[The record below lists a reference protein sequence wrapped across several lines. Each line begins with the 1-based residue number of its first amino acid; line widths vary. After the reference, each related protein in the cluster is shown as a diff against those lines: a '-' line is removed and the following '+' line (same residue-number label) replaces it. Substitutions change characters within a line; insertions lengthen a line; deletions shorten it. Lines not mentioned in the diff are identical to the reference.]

1 MNDDKILRIGTRGS
15 PLALAQAHET
25 QNRLAAAHPALK
37 TEIAIIKTTGDKIL
51 DRPLADIGGKGLFTK
66 EIDEAMSAGEIDI
79 SVNSMKDVPTWLPDG
94 IILPCMLPREDPRDA
109 FISSTA
115 KNIDDLRQ
123 GAVVGTSSLRRQ
135 AQILLR
141 RPDLEVVSLRGNVQ
155 TRLRKLEAGEVDA
168 TFLAIAGLNRLG
180 MADAATS
187 VIPTDICLPAVGQGA
202 IGITCRENDAHA
214 QEILVPLNDAT
225 THICVSAERTMLE
238 ILDGSCRTP
247 IGGLATLEGDV
258 YSFQCLIAKID
269 GSDVLQTSRYG
280 KIEHAIA
287 LGKEAGEELLSR
299 AGPDYLES
307 HS

>member
-37 TEIAIIKTTGDKIL
+37 TKIAIIKTTGDKIL

-187 VIPTDICLPAVGQGA
+187 VIPIDICLPAVGQGA

-247 IGGLATLEGDV
+247 IGGLATLVADV

>member
-1 MNDDKILRIGTRGS
+1 MNNEHILRIGTRGS
-15 PLALAQAHET
+15 PLALAQAYET
-25 QNRLAAAHPALK
+25 RNSLAAAHPMLE
-37 TEIAIIKTTGDKIL
+37 TEIVVIKTTGDKIL

-66 EIDEAMSAGEIDI
+66 EIDEAMLADKIDLA
-79 SVNSMKDVPTWLPDG
+79 VNSMKDVPTWLPDG

-109 FISSTA
+109 FISSIA
-115 KNIDDLRQ
+115 KNIDDLKR

-141 RPDLEVVSLRGNVQ
+141 RPDLQVISLRGNVQ
-155 TRLRKLEAGEVDA
+155 TRLRKLEEGEVDA
-168 TFLAIAGLNRLG
+168 TFLAMAGLNRLG

-202 IGITCRENDAHA
+202 IGITCRENDART
-214 QEILVPLNDAT
+214 QKTLIPLNDMS

-247 IGGLATLEGDV
+247 IGGLAALEGDL
-258 YSFQCLIAKID
+258 YSIQCLIAQID
-269 GSDVLQTSRYG
+269 GSDVLQTSRHG
-280 KIEHAIA
+280 NIEDAISLA
-287 LGKEAGEELLSR
+287 KEAAEELLSR
-299 AGPDYLES
+299 AGPDYLKS

>member
-1 MNDDKILRIGTRGS
+1 MNDEKILRIGTRGS

-25 QNRLAAAHPALK
+25 QNRLAAAHSVLT
-37 TEIAIIKTTGDKIL
+37 TEIVVIKTTGDKIL

-66 EIDEAMSAGEIDI
+66 EIDEAMLAGDIDI
-79 SVNSMKDVPTWLPDG
+79 AVNSMKDVPTWLPDG

-109 FISSTA
+109 FISSAA
-115 KNIDDLRQ
+115 KNIDDLKQ

-141 RPDLEVVSLRGNVQ
+141 RPDITVVSLRGNVQ

-168 TFLAIAGLNRLG
+168 TFLAMAGLNRLG

-202 IGITCRENDAHA
+202 IGITCRENDARTR
-214 QEILVPLNDAT
+214 EILAPLNDAT
-225 THICVSAERTMLE
+225 THICVSAERAMLE
-238 ILDGSCRTP
+238 ILDGSCQTP
-247 IGGLATLEGDV
+247 IGGLARLEGGV
-258 YSFQCLIAKID
+258 YSFQCLIARID
-269 GSDVLQTSRYG
+269 GSDVLQTSRHG
-280 KIEHAIA
+280 TIDDAIS